1 MDGGVPTT
9 IHMEMETLINSPT
22 DDWEFPRDRL
32 QTATVLGSGAFG
44 IVMKGVA
51 QGIKGSLGQVTVA
64 VKMVR
69 GLCVDFIFQRRV

>member
-9 IHMEMETLINSPT
+9 IHMEMETLISSPT

-69 GLCVDFIFQRRV
+69 GLCVDFIFQRLA